1 MKGFIRLILVLWI
14 TCYWFL
20 GNANISN
27 ATVEDGNI
35 TINVWDTPSSILK
48 DIYTAWK
55 KDWTINSKFWDIAR
69 PTWYAQC
76 WSSNKICMAVES
88 IRAAISPYVN
98 FAVFVIL
105 AIATILIIYNW
116 FGLVIGK
123 WDAKEITEAKTKI
136 TNIVTWIVIISWF
149 VIIIRMLMSVVVMIT
164 W

>member
-1 MKGFIRLILVLWI
+1 MKTLLRVFLLLWL

-20 GNANISN
+20 GNTNISS
-27 ATVEDGNI
+27 AVVENGNVKI
-35 TINVWDTPSSILK
+35 QAWDSPKSILK
-48 DIYTAWK
+48 DVYNAWK

-69 PTWYAQC
+69 PTWFAQC

-98 FAVFVIL
+98 FAVFVVL

-116 FGLVIGK
+116 FNLVIWK
-123 WDAKEITEAKTKI
+123 WDAKEIADAKAKI
-136 TNIVTWIVIISWF
+136 INIITWIVIISWF
-149 VIIIRMLMSVVVMIT
+149 VIIIRMLMSVVVMVT

>member
-1 MKGFIRLILVLWI
+1 MKRFIRLILLLWI
-14 TCYWFL
+14 ACYWFL
-20 GNANISN
+20 GNTNISN
-27 ATVEDGNI
+27 AAVDI
-35 TINVWDTPSSILK
+35 QVNVWDTPWDVLNK
-48 DIYTAWK
+48 VYNAWK
-55 KDWTINSKFWDIAR
+55 QDWTINSKFWDIAR

-98 FAVFVIL
+98 FAVFVVL

-116 FGLVIGK
+116 FNLVIGK
-123 WDAKEITEAKTKI
+123 WDAKEIAEAKTKI